1 MDRHPNLVNYLD
13 SYLVENDLWVIME
26 FLEGGALT
34 DVVTETV
41 MRESQ
46 MAAICKE
53 TLKAVAFLH
62 SKVLIFLFAINL
74 ILIFILLKLLGNNT
88 SRHQK

>member
-1 MDRHPNLVNYLD
+1 MCV
-13 SYLVENDLWVIME
+13 LWTDIQIWSITWIAILLIMTFGLSWS

-62 SKVLIFLFAINL
+62 SNVRIVSY
-74 ILIFILLKLLGNNT
+74 LKL
-88 SRHQK
+88 

>member
-1 MDRHPNLVNYLD
+1 MNYLD
-13 SYLVENDLWVIME
+13 SYLVDNDLWVIME

-62 SKVLIFLFAINL
+62 SKVCPTISRTIGSIVNKLFPL
-74 ILIFILLKLLGNNT
+74 VLGHN
-88 SRHQK
+88 S

>member
-1 MDRHPNLVNYLD
+1 
-13 SYLVENDLWVIME
+13 ME
-26 FLEGGALT
+26 YLEGGALT

-46 MAAICKE
+46 MAAVCLE

-62 SKVLIFLFAINL
+62 SKVHILF
-74 ILIFILLKLLGNNT
+74 F
-88 SRHQK
+88 QKYT

>member
-1 MDRHPNLVNYLD
+1 MSFEFHLKIFQILLSFLHRHPNLVNYLD
-13 SYLVENDLWVIME
+13 SYLVDNDLWVIME

-62 SKVLIFLFAINL
+62 SKVR
-74 ILIFILLKLLGNNT
+74 KLVTRRMTN
-88 SRHQK
+88 

>member
-1 MDRHPNLVNYLD
+1 MHRHPNLVNYLD
-13 SYLVENDLWVIME
+13 SYLVDNDLWVIME

-46 MAAICKE
+46 MAAICRE

-62 SKVLIFLFAINL
+62 SKVIINGSNNQLIICYLV
-74 ILIFILLKLLGNNT
+74 LGHN
-88 SRHQK
+88 S